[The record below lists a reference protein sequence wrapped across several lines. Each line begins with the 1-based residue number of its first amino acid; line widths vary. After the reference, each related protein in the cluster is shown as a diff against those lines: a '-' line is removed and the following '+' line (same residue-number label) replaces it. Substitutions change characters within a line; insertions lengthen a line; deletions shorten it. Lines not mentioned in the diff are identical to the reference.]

1 MTIHN
6 PRALQH
12 AEVPNPPQA
21 FCDGK
26 VCFDSPKLAWEA
38 ATLRQSRGKRKAMR
52 CPKCGFYHVA
62 GARR

>member
-26 VCFDSPKLAWEA
+26 VCFDGPNLAWKVA
-38 ATLRQSRGKRKAMR
+38 KGRKSRGQRVAYYCENCR
-52 CPKCGFYHVA
+52 SWHV
-62 GARR
+62 GAPR